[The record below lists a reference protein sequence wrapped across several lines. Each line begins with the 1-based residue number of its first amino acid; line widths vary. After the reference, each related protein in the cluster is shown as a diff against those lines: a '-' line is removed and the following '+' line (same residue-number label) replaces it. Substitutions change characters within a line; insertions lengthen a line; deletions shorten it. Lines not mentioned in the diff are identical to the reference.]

1 MDYFKRT
8 DFPLF
13 PQRYFQLLCLWFR
26 RLYFFCVVWPSWHNP
41 EGIQISSWDQT
52 GALVG
57 WMCKLQHYING
68 KIRSTLQISFYF
80 HFTFGLGCVTL
91 WKMSGG
97 IFLGLACSL
106 MRPFTP
112 NAKWICG
119 SYCFFFFLHL
129 AKELVTQI
137 VHSYWIYTD
146 TVPGQLT
153 LKSFLS
159 LLIFYI
165 FYIFFF
171 FFFSKDEFFTKCI
184 VL

>member
-26 RLYFFCVVWPSWHNP
+26 RLYFFCVGWPSWHNP

-68 KIRSTLQISFYF
+68 KISSTLQISFYF
-80 HFTFGLGCVTL
+80 HFTFGLGCFTL
-91 WKMSGG
+91 WKMSGVKN
-97 IFLGLACSL
+97 IFRTRL
-106 MRPFTP
+106 FF
-112 NAKWICG
+112 NAAVHTKCWMNLWQLLLFA
-119 SYCFFFFLHL
+119 SFLHL
-129 AKELVTQI
+129 AKVLVTQI

-153 LKSFLS
+153 LKWFLC
-159 LLIFYI
+159 LL
-165 FYIFFF
+165 IFFF
-171 FFFSKDEFFTKCI
+171 FYNFFSKDEFFTKCI